1 MATSKNAAV
10 QNLIDEVDNLELTG
24 EDLETKLQEIARA
37 VTTELQKNRKPTDNP
52 ALRVSEDPMDGLVC
66 EGCQ

>member
-10 QNLIDEVDNLELTG
+10 QNLIDEVDSLELTG
-24 EDLETKLQEIARA
+24 ESLEAKLQEIARA
-37 VTTELQKNRKPTDNP
+37 VTAELQKNRKQTEDPSV
-52 ALRVSEDPMDGLVC
+52 RVSEDPMDGLVC